1 MKPLIPG
8 KPVGDLLFQF
18 AVSASRAD
26 LPQWRMTLIEC
37 VDRPIKIKCPPL
49 RPCRVL
55 PPLRMVSSV
64 VIHYFHAQ
72 EREYV
77 HAQDTVRRARMQTLH
92 RGIDTSGAQRN
103 KQGQ

>member
-1 MKPLIPG
+1 
-8 KPVGDLLFQF
+8 
-18 AVSASRAD
+18 
-26 LPQWRMTLIEC
+26 
-37 VDRPIKIKCPPL
+37 
-49 RPCRVL
+49 
-55 PPLRMVSSV
+55 MVSSV

-77 HAQDTVRRARMQTLH
+77 HAQDTVRRARIQTLH